1 MAQGDAAHK
10 GRQRARNAGGNRSG
24 TSGIHMFAEHM
35 ERREFADIEH
45 LTEHVGDLQCLY
57 QSGQIMA
64 NRALTATL
72 VAQKEWAHELLDVA
86 LATQGRALYCRF
98 YVVPLNAVMPQEEDE
113 DAEEG

>member
-1 MAQGDAAHK
+1 MARGDAGQKA
-10 GRQRARNAGGNRSG
+10 RQRARNGGGRAGNTSG
-24 TSGIHMFAEHM
+24 TTDLASSMV
-35 ERREFADIEH
+35 RREFSEIED
-45 LTEHVGDLQCLY
+45 LVEHVGDLQCLY

-98 YVVPLNAVMPQEEDE
+98 YTVPLNAVLPDDEDE
-113 DAEEG
+113 DDE

>member
-1 MAQGDAAHK
+1 MAQGDAEHK
-10 GRQRARNAGGNRSG
+10 ARQRARNAAAGTRGGSSG
-24 TSGIHMFAEHM
+24 AQMLAATML
-35 ERREFADIEH
+35 RREFSEVED
-45 LTEHVGDLQCLY
+45 LVEHVGDLQCLY

-98 YVVPLNAVMPQEEDE
+98 YTVPLNAVLPQEDE
-113 DAEEG
+113 DGPEE